1 MINGVSFRM
10 VDTSYSSDDVIILL
24 KDVSGSIQAQD
35 TSEREKQ
42 FRAELIIVRCFLWN
56 ISPLNST

>member
-35 TSEREKQ
+35 TDRKSTR
-42 FRAELIIVRCFLWN
+42 
-56 ISPLNST
+56 LNSSH